1 MKKVQRFDRFFY
13 SKESEK
19 VCFEPL
25 KLELKRLEKIK
36 NINKN
41 MRSEIY
47 DNELT
52 ITALYNHIKLIHEM
66 TDENK

>member
-1 MKKVQRFDRFFY
+1 
-13 SKESEK
+13 
-19 VCFEPL
+19 
-25 KLELKRLEKIK
+25 
-36 NINKN
+36 